1 MLKQGTTDELN
12 ANVRECLLNKKKNNN
27 NKKPQQKQKQPTTP
41 SKTCQVTQT
50 RPQGEEL
57 KIGTIVNR
65 QHGQLLRLVEKK
77 AHMKQRKKVNGY
89 RGLKFE
95 RAWGLFQ

>member
-12 ANVRECLLNKKKNNN
+12 ANVRECLLNKKKQ
-27 NKKPQQKQKQPTTP
+27 QQKTPTKTKTTHHP

>member
-12 ANVRECLLNKKKNNN
+12 ADVRECLLKKKT
-27 NKKPQQKQKQPTTP
+27 NKQQKTPTKTKTTHHP
-41 SKTCQVTQT
+41 SKTRQVTQT
-50 RPQGEEL
+50 CPQGEEL

-77 AHMKQRKKVNGY
+77 AHMKQRKKVDGY

>member
-12 ANVRECLLNKKKNNN
+12 ANVRECLLNKKK
-27 NKKPQQKQKQPTTP
+27 KQQQKTPTKTKTTHHP